1 MRVLMISYV
10 MPHRMTTGAEVC
22 TQNYIDAIIN
32 VGHELDLVAYTRAG
46 DRSLPPAYCHSAG
59 EWHIETD
66 LAGPLAYL
74 WLGRAY
80 LTGSAYVTTKFR
92 SQKFVRAV
100 RQVASRK
107 RYDCTIIDHTQLGW
121 FLDYDFL
128 PKPLIFSAH
137 NVESRLYADQA
148 VDTKRNSVV
157 KRSVLARDARLLER
171 LEAKFLRQ
179 CRQTWVLTRTEKETF
194 AAVAPDSL
202 DRIHVFDLPGK
213 ALAGAP
219 GQRQVDLDV
228 GILGGWL
235 WDVNRRGLEWF
246 MSQVVPLLPASFRI
260 HIAGNGAKAVPNPY
274 PNVVYEGFVDSAVE
288 FLRRCRVVVV
298 PTVSGAGVQIKTI
311 EGISAG
317 VPMIITPIGLRG
329 ISEIPHYVS
338 IAETAEEMARLI
350 RARVSSP
357 MAPDFEAGASW
368 ASSRWSAFNK
378 SVQGALSAM
387 ESGGHST

>member
-32 VGHELDLVAYTRAG
+32 GGHELDLVAYTRAG
-46 DRSLPPAYCHSAG
+46 DRSVPPPNFYSAG
-59 EWHIETD
+59 AWHIETD
-66 LAGPLAYL
+66 LAGPVAYL

-92 SQKFVRAV
+92 SRKFVRTV
-100 RQVASRK
+100 QQVTARK

-148 VDTKRNSVV
+148 ADKKRNNVI
-157 KRSVLARDARLLER
+157 KRRILARDARLLER
-171 LEAKFLRQ
+171 LEAKLLRG
-179 CRQTWVLTRTEKETF
+179 CRQTWVLTQSEK
-194 AAVAPDSL
+194 AAFEVMAPDSL
-202 DRIHVFDLPGK
+202 DRIRVFDLPGK
-213 ALAGAP
+213 ALDSKP
-219 GQRQVDLDV
+219 RQREADLDV

-246 MSQVVPLLPASFRI
+246 MNKVVPMLPATFRI
-260 HIAGNGAKAVPNPY
+260 HIAGNGASAVPNPY
-274 PNVVYEGFVDSAVE
+274 SNVVYEGFVDSAVE

-311 EGISAG
+311 EGICAG

-329 ISEIPHYVS
+329 ISGIPGFVS
-338 IAETAEEMARLI
+338 IAETAEDMARLI
-350 RARVSSP
+350 RDRVSSP
-357 MAPDFEAGASW
+357 IAPDFEAGARW
-368 ASSRWSAFNK
+368 ASSRWSAFTK
-378 SVQGALSAM
+378 SVGGALSAL
-387 ESGGHST
+387 ESHEHSA